1 MSCNI
6 VKSVSAL
13 FISRVLLSAAVGFAV
28 DVNANRRALFLSLSR
43 ALFEKCIWTE
53 RNVKTRPLCVTTGML
68 LRIYYLGKFPIVSR
82 LNDPMASRALKL
94 SHQIADD
101 FHCFS
106 LEPKHSFWR
115 KRKSRK
121 SAVFLLPVFAIAS
134 RTFHNK
140 PEQSEMMGIGVFFSV
155 AV

>member
-106 LEPKHSFWR
+106 LEFGEKEKAGNQQFSSSRCLRLLREHSIT
-115 KRKSRK
+115 S
-121 SAVFLLPVFAIAS
+121 
-134 RTFHNK
+134 
-140 PEQSEMMGIGVFFSV
+140 QSNQR
-155 AV
+155 